1 LAVILGIVGLLVAI
15 FVVIFLIVV
24 LVVYRLATET
34 AWRLFDAVRILY
46 IISLGLAILIMAI
59 PEGLPLVVTLAIAF
73 AVIKMA
79 KDCIVVRNLHAVE
92 DVGNIS
98 VLFVDK
104 TGLLTLNRMSVTGMY
119 IQVNFVEK
127 STIKFRYSS

>member
-1 LAVILGIVGLLVAI
+1 MILGIVGLLVAI

-46 IISLGLAILIMAI
+46 IIALGLAILIMAI

-104 TGLLTLNRMSVTGMY
+104 TGLLTMNRMSVTGMY
-119 IQVNFVEK
+119 IQVC
-127 STIKFRYSS
+127 II

>member
-1 LAVILGIVGLLVAI
+1 MILGIVGLLVAI